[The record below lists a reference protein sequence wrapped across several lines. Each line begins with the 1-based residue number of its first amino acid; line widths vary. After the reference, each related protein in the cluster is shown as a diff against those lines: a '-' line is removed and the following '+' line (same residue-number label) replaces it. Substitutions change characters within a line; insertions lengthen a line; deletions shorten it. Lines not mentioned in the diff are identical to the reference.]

1 MHRTLN
7 WLRTHKPWT
16 WIFSGIGVSFFAWL
30 IGAWQSQPEVIKNP
44 PNSGLVS
51 GGNISVAGNGNIAG
65 RDIVSNNHLGRARE
79 LPDKSPERDG
89 EGQVPIESEP
99 ANGGVIA
106 DGNVDFQGS
115 GNIAGRDVIVYRR
128 DSDSIERLQVVS
140 EEYGV
145 TKAALRNFFRT
156 IGQEPVTIDNLD
168 HTLRQVAH
176 EFVVLKERLEELQS
190 QDLGANTQE
199 VSSAF
204 GQILDSIRSAAAI
217 SSPDSELVQLLD
229 EWAAFARAQAAEAY
243 RLNDQRL
250 GDSFSRQAEAFE
262 NAKEELLGI
271 YVTSFRDLRE
281 VQRARRRYELSMKVR
296 QFDLASEQVAE
307 ANSILQRVAAQVEAT
322 SNTLTTFAAA
332 VQ

>member
-1 MHRTLN
+1 M
-7 WLRTHKPWT
+7 
-16 WIFSGIGVSFFAWL
+16 
-30 IGAWQSQPEVIKNP
+30 
-44 PNSGLVS
+44 
-51 GGNISVAGNGNIAG
+51 
-65 RDIVSNNHLGRARE
+65 
-79 LPDKSPERDG
+79 
-89 EGQVPIESEP
+89 PIESEP